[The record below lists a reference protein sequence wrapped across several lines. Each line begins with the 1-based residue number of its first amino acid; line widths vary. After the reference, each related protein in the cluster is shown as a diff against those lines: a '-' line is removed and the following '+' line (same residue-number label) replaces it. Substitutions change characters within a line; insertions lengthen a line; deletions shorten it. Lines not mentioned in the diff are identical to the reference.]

1 MRKHSDEQWDLLKTI
16 TPGADESK
24 RMKSKLIF
32 SIRSQTAL
40 KEKHK
45 IFELKNIVLTA
56 LFLFISAGLMI
67 QLQKH
72 YQNTDRLGQYH
83 TINDF
88 SLKWDLESVYSEKN
102 EEDFALF
109 EEGNPEQ
116 VGMAEFVT
124 DGEKEKIINTS
135 AIHMSKEMEKFPYP
149 TTLYIEHVKMMDV
162 ALRYHFFVEA
172 GKEIMHFSF
181 DYPKLDYAEIFQ
193 VISSLDF
200 VEPKPYRHNQQL
212 YVNHGYGKLP
222 YPVGLTPVELIENT
236 EKYEWEK
243 GSSPEKFKDYVDKIK
258 STGEWKQI
266 NGGGSSY
273 TFESNDG
280 LEIVTISINGQEI
293 LYKYSYPNREE

>member
-102 EEDFALF
+102 EEDFAFF

-212 YVNHGYGKLP
+212 YVNHGYGNLP